1 MKTPKL
7 LLTTNVIILSLFL
20 MPLFYLFWRFADL
33 SRNLS
38 RFLNSWNVS
47 TLLFNTVLLFFAVVF
62 TSLLLGLT
70 ISVLTVRY
78 KFPGSKILF
87 SLTILP
93 LVIPSYI
100 GALTYV
106 SVFSPKGL
114 YWKYVYYV
122 QHIAYAPAMVAFG
135 QFVRVKIHA
144 WCAKSRQMMC
154 FCSLVML

>member
-33 SRNLS
+33 SKNLS
-38 RFLNSWNVS
+38 RFLNSWDVS

-70 ISVLTVRY
+70 ISILTVRY

-100 GALTYV
+100 GAVSYTHLTL
-106 SVFSPKGL
+106 PTN
-114 YWKYVYYV
+114 
-122 QHIAYAPAMVAFG
+122 A
-135 QFVRVKIHA
+135 
-144 WCAKSRQMMC
+144 
-154 FCSLVML
+154 

>member
-38 RFLNSWNVS
+38 RFLNSWDVS

-87 SLTILP
+87 SLNKTYLETRKFGSATHCGFGMGFERLVMYVTGMNNIRD
-93 LVIPSYI
+93 VIPFPRTPLS
-100 GALTYV
+100 AE
-106 SVFSPKGL
+106 F
-114 YWKYVYYV
+114 
-122 QHIAYAPAMVAFG
+122 
-135 QFVRVKIHA
+135 
-144 WCAKSRQMMC
+144 
-154 FCSLVML
+154 